1 MTYQE
6 QVCQWEQTVSSHLPQ
21 LSTPQVRVLACWS
34 FALVL
39 LKSVGMTQVSVCLAL
54 MLGGKVGAWRQKLRE
69 WCYEAADKKGEQRAQ
84 LEVAMC
90 FAPLLAW
97 MVSWWQAREPQLV
110 LVVDASARGAHLT
123 LLSVSV
129 VYRRGA
135 MAVAWHLL
143 PTGAAGAWE
152 PMWEQMLAQLA
163 PAIPAQWQVLVM
175 ADRGLYSRH
184 LSEAIRKLGWHPFL
198 RLNLQGTAKQ
208 AGRDD
213 YQPLRSFI
221 PADGTVWSGR
231 GSCFQSERRLSE
243 TTRLS
248 VHVPGYPDS
257 WVVVTDLE
265 PQQSLLAWYAM
276 RLWIEVGFKQG
287 KRGGWQWQHSK
298 MTDPRRVERYCLVM
312 AVATLDT
319 VSQGEFGEAE
329 LADSHLEALPPT
341 HIARRQ
347 AKGRPRRAL
356 LSQFTLG
363 RLWLMRTIV
372 EQEPLQVGSFAPS
385 RFPAGLAHLPASSS
399 SAQATEEEPGAT
411 PTLAT
416 AASRPPEAGR
426 SKEGEEKP
434 TRVKTEPLDRLGGQ
448 PQIGRLYCAHPQ
460 YRRHWWS
467 G

>member
-1 MTYQE
+1 MTYRE

-21 LSTPQVRVLACWS
+21 LSKPQVSVLACWS

-39 LKSVGMTQVSVCLAL
+39 LKSVGMTQVSVWLAL

-69 WCYEAADKKGEQRAQ
+69 WCYEAADKKGEHRAQ

-90 FAPLLAW
+90 FAPLLTW
-97 MVSWWQAREPQLV
+97 IVSWWQAQEPQLV
-110 LVVDASARGAHLT
+110 LVVDASTRGAHLT

-129 VYRRGA
+129 VYRGGA
-135 MAVAWHLL
+135 IAVAWHLL

-152 PMWEQMLAQLA
+152 PLWEQMLRQLA

-175 ADRGLYSRH
+175 ADRGLYSRE
-184 LSEAIRKLGWHPFL
+184 LYEAIGKLGWHPFL
-198 RLNLQGTAKQ
+198 RLTLQGTARQ

-231 GSCFQSERRLSE
+231 VSCFQSQRRLSE
-243 TTRLS
+243 TTLLAVR
-248 VHVPGYPDS
+248 VPGYQDS

-276 RLWIEVGFKQG
+276 RFWIEVGFKQG

-298 MTDPRRVERYCLVM
+298 MTDPRRVERYYLVM
-312 AVATLDT
+312 AVATLYT

-329 LADSHLEALPPT
+329 LTASSLEALPPT
-341 HIARRQ
+341 HIARQQ
-347 AKGRPRRAL
+347 AKGRSPRAL

-363 RLWLMRTIV
+363 RLWLMRAMV
-372 EQEPLQVGSFAPS
+372 EQEPLQAGHFVPSPWPQDLPTFPHRPRRRKQQKKSRGHRRRWQQQHRARQKLVGQKEASKN
-385 RFPAGLAHLPASSS
+385 LPM
-399 SAQATEEEPGAT
+399 
-411 PTLAT
+411 
-416 AASRPPEAGR
+416 
-426 SKEGEEKP
+426 
-434 TRVKTEPLDRLGGQ
+434 
-448 PQIGRLYCAHPQ
+448 
-460 YRRHWWS
+460 
-467 G
+467 

>member
-21 LSTPQVRVLACWS
+21 LSKPQVSVLACWS

-39 LKSVGMTQVSVCLAL
+39 LKSVGMTQGSVWLAM
-54 MLGGKVGAWRQKLRE
+54 MLGGKMGAWRQKLRE
-69 WCYEAADKKGEQRAQ
+69 WCYEAADKKGEQRAE
-84 LEVAMC
+84 LEVALC

-97 MVSWWQAREPQLV
+97 IVSWWPAQQQQLV
-110 LVVDASARGAHLT
+110 LVIDASARGANLT

-129 VYRRGA
+129 VYRGGA
-135 MAVAWHLL
+135 IAVAWHLL
-143 PTGAAGAWE
+143 PTGTAGAWE
-152 PMWEQMLAQLA
+152 PLWEEMLAHLA
-163 PAIPAQWQVLVM
+163 PAIPAQWQGLVM
-175 ADRGLYSRH
+175 GDRGLYRRG
-184 LSEAIRKLGWHPFL
+184 LYEAICRQGGHPFF
-198 RLNLQGTAKQ
+198 RLNLPRTAKQ

-231 GSCFQSERRLSE
+231 VSCFQSERRLSV
-243 TTRLS
+243 TTLLA

-276 RLWIEVGFKQG
+276 RFWIEVGFKQG

-312 AVATLDT
+312 AVATLYT
-319 VSQGEFGEAE
+319 ISQGEFGEAE

-347 AKGRPRRAL
+347 AKGRQRRAL
-356 LSQFTLG
+356 LTQFTLG

-385 RFPAGLAHLPASSS
+385 PWPQDLPTFP
-399 SAQATEEEPGAT
+399 Q
-411 PTLAT
+411 
-416 AASRPPEAGR
+416 
-426 SKEGEEKP
+426 
-434 TRVKTEPLDRLGGQ
+434 
-448 PQIGRLYCAHPQ
+448 
-460 YRRHWWS
+460 RRRM
-467 G
+467 